1 MKKAKNINPELTGR
15 LEAWSYDDLNHV
27 IWGWIFDDKNKRF
40 KDETYIHTSLLT
52 VPEGTEF
59 KEGMEVPTLNSL
71 YLLGKK
77 L

>member
-1 MKKAKNINPELTGR
+1 MKKAKNLNPELTGR
-15 LEAWSYDDLNHV
+15 LEAWSYDEKNHV

-40 KDETYIHTSLLT
+40 KDETYIPPSNLR
-52 VPEGTEF
+52 VPKTTDF
-59 KEGMEVPTLNSL
+59 KEGMEVPTMNSL